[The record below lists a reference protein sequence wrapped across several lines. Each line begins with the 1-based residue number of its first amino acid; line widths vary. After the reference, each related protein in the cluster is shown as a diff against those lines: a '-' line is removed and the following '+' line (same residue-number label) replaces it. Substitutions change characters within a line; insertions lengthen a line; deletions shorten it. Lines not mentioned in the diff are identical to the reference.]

1 MLPTNKVCSPWISRL
16 GYTYL
21 RLKDN
26 HMEILNKDDEIER
39 LVVTTGFDITDITLQ
54 IVVQRDA
61 QANLPYEDSVSS
73 VGSKLWCRESDHV
86 SSLSL
91 SSLRWPVDGLLF

>member
-1 MLPTNKVCSPWISRL
+1 
-16 GYTYL
+16 
-21 RLKDN
+21 
-26 HMEILNKDDEIER
+26 MEILNKDDEIER

-61 QANLPYEDSVSS
+61 QADLPYEDSVSS

-91 SSLRWPVDGLLF
+91 SSLRWQSRWFAILSKQTAGEKRACVQ

>member
-39 LVVTTGFDITDITLQ
+39 LVVATGLDITDITVQ
-54 IVVQRDA
+54 IVV
-61 QANLPYEDSVSS
+61 
-73 VGSKLWCRESDHV
+73 
-86 SSLSL
+86 
-91 SSLRWPVDGLLF
+91 